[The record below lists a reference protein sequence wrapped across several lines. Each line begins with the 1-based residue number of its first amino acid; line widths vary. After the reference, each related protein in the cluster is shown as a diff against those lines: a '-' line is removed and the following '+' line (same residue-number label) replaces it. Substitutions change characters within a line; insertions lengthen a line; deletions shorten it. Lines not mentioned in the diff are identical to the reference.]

1 MDFMPDAS
9 EVLKCLP
16 ALVGEVSAAV
26 VEAAR
31 TYHVTNGTRM
41 TNVQCAALVISDQT
55 SRHLYITCP
64 GHLQTPG
71 RRIIQLRDLGK
82 LC

>member
-1 MDFMPDAS
+1 MPDAS

-16 ALVGEVSAAV
+16 ALVEEVSAAV

-31 TYHVTNGTRM
+31 TYHVTNGTQM
-41 TNVQCAALVISDQT
+41 TNVQCAVLVISDQT
-55 SRHLYITCP
+55 PCRLYITCP

-71 RRIIQLRDLGK
+71 RVVIQLRDLGK